1 MEGAAVG
8 HLGDLL
14 AAAEAI
20 GDDQPVGGGAANG
33 GEEFEFADGGGNFV
47 FVALEAERSGHAA
60 ASGRGGLEV
69 DAEAAQKRFLGG
81 HLHDGFV
88 MAVAVEQRFAVE
100 LRERGYRGVE
110 FALEKFAE

>member
-33 GEEFEFADGGGNFV
+33 GEEFEFADGLGDFV
-47 FVALEAERSGHAA
+47 FVVFEAEGAGHAA
-60 ASGRGGLEV
+60 ASGGGGLEG
-69 DAEAAQKRFLGG
+69 DAEAAQEGFFGG

-88 MAVAVEQRFAVE
+88 VAVAVEQGFAVE
-100 LRERGYRGVE
+100 LGQRGGGVIQFLFQE
-110 FALEKFAE
+110 FT